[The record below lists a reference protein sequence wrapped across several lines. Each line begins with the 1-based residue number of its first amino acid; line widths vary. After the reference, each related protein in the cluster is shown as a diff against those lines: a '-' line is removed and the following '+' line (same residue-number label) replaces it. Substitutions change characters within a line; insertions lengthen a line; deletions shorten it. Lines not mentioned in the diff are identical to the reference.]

1 MLGHIGV
8 NVRDLEQAKAYYDGL
23 MPLLG
28 FEPYIAA
35 TNQFAYRPVN
45 SKPGAFLFFYP
56 ALEEAPYSR
65 HHPGLQH
72 LAFMVESRA
81 AVHAVHAKV
90 QVLGSEVVHPPRL
103 FPQYRPII
111 MLHSGWIQKDSCWR
125 RSACGRRGE
134 RSTWQDLEGS
144 STPSPSYRWTLR
156 HDAYNW
162 NVFFQIPGEPVAWV
176 INSRILGLSALM
188 SRCSS
193 HFSVADTFSFSNSYT
208 TAY

>member
-8 NVRDLEQAKAYYDGL
+8 NVHDLVQAKAYYDAL

-35 TNQFAYRPVN
+35 TDQFAYRPVN

-56 ALEEAPYSR
+56 APEEALYSR

-72 LAFMVESRA
+72 LAFMVESRP
-81 AVHAVHAKV
+81 AVHAVYAKA
-90 QVLGSEVVHPPRL
+90 QVLGSEVVHPPGCFRSIA
-103 FPQYRPII
+103 PII

-134 RSTWQDLEGS
+134 RRTWQDLEDS
-144 STPSPSYRWTLR
+144 STPSPS
-156 HDAYNW
+156 
-162 NVFFQIPGEPVAWV
+162 
-176 INSRILGLSALM
+176 
-188 SRCSS
+188 
-193 HFSVADTFSFSNSYT
+193 
-208 TAY
+208 

>member
-35 TNQFAYRPVN
+35 TDQFAYRPVN

-134 RSTWQDLEGS
+134 RRTWQDLEDS
-144 STPSPSYRWTLR
+144 STPSPS
-156 HDAYNW
+156 
-162 NVFFQIPGEPVAWV
+162 
-176 INSRILGLSALM
+176 
-188 SRCSS
+188 
-193 HFSVADTFSFSNSYT
+193 
-208 TAY
+208 